1 MNVLNAAGFVQMLAN
16 FGFPIVITFYLLFR
30 FEKRIERIEHLL
42 QESKECPG
50 STPTKEGKDE

>member
-30 FEKRIERIEHLL
+30 FEKRIERMEHLL
-42 QESKECPG
+42 QR
-50 STPTKEGKDE
+50 TKHISLEEEADKDE